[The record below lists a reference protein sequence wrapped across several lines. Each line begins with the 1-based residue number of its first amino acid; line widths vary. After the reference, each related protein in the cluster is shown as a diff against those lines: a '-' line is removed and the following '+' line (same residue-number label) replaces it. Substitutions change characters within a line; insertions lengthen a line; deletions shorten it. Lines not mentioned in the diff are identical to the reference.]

1 VPPVDDICSARLPSH
16 QPAVVK
22 SAGSAARPVCVL
34 ERARDLTLV
43 ENNLRRCALFVMV
56 IGSRPPVSAELLAA
70 EVAAEYDF
78 DPASF
83 SVHRSAPEDFIIIM
97 QNEQAA
103 LRVFNNGAVL
113 NSPSGSFKFI
123 KWSKLAHAEAVSLP
137 SFVTVSFEG
146 IPLHAWSLETA
157 RSLLR
162 AHCTALELHPDTA
175 ARLDFSSFR
184 VLGWCRHPELI
195 PAAVDLLIPEPAQ
208 SFEVGTTVK
217 HLLAYWVTASV
228 SLISPPA
235 GDVSPPLSPPVSDDD
250 QDTRSRRRRLQQ
262 ASPVGQG
269 GPVGALAVRRPVH
282 ERLGPL
288 PICPR
293 HVVVSQEV
301 LGGDQQEDELG
312 DDQQKDPSNL
322 EEHITAFKEL
332 NIGAM
337 LESSVDI
344 KKSNDRTN
352 GQACMVE
359 AVMTHVSLGADSNPG
374 PLSLVA
380 GPFFSSGVVA
390 AASGLS
396 GGVPSH
402 SSLPGPS
409 SPSSPLRAPAD
420 SCTLGGCEKE
430 QAIQVPP
437 PISPSRVTVDMGG
450 QKSAL
455 VDVRNSRRLARKSPI
470 ITYFRQRR
478 KKDSQPK
485 QLLDTSTPPLRL
497 L

>member
-1 VPPVDDICSARLPSH
+1 
-16 QPAVVK
+16 
-22 SAGSAARPVCVL
+22 
-34 ERARDLTLV
+34 
-43 ENNLRRCALFVMV
+43 
-56 IGSRPPVSAELLAA
+56 
-70 EVAAEYDF
+70 
-78 DPASF
+78 
-83 SVHRSAPEDFIIIM
+83 
-97 QNEQAA
+97 
-103 LRVFNNGAVL
+103 
-113 NSPSGSFKFI
+113 
-123 KWSKLAHAEAVSLP
+123 
-137 SFVTVSFEG
+137 
-146 IPLHAWSLETA
+146 
-157 RSLLR
+157 
-162 AHCTALELHPDTA
+162 
-175 ARLDFSSFR
+175 
-184 VLGWCRHPELI
+184 
-195 PAAVDLLIPEPAQ
+195 
-208 SFEVGTTVK
+208 
-217 HLLAYWVTASV
+217 
-228 SLISPPA
+228 
-235 GDVSPPLSPPVSDDD
+235 
-250 QDTRSRRRRLQQ
+250 
-262 ASPVGQG
+262 
-269 GPVGALAVRRPVH
+269 
-282 ERLGPL
+282 
-288 PICPR
+288 
-293 HVVVSQEV
+293 V

-337 LESSVDI
+337 LELSVDI

-396 GGVPSH
+396 AGGPSH

-485 QLLDTSTPPLRL
+485 QLLDTSTPPPYGCYKVY
-497 L
+497 